1 MSVDSLIELG
11 TELVTDAIT
20 DVASDV
26 ITEAASDL
34 FGDVFLSGLDSA
46 DAFLG
51 EQLSGSLLDQAGSF
65 AGSGS
70 FWDTFS
76 PGDIWDNVVGS
87 VTDFFNPNEGLAL
100 TQQFAGQTPGT
111 SIGSLLGD
119 AYTTVTDFFNPNAGI
134 GLTQDILGTN
144 SAAGVLNDPYSLT
157 SLAQQGQDLI
167 SAAGSNANPF
177 NDLLASVQKLV
188 PPGTFNLGTVLKVAQ
203 AVGPQ
208 AVNTLFGGGTTG
220 QLAAQVFRTG
230 AGLVSGAVNP
240 QVSGPNAGS
249 QLPVRQ
255 GTTVFDNS
263 YGGGSQAEF
272 DAINYSIQQQELGDA
287 LAGVNQAQENVDSQQ
302 RTYQAAQESL
312 TQASA
317 SVEAYDQLLAEPGL
331 SEEEIASLTAQR
343 EAAAA
348 QVQEATY
355 QVQVSQQDLESAQGQ
370 LYTANAQYQQATETA
385 LAQPLSPNQDPSVN
399 TNPATA
405 TGTNQVGPFSQQ
417 QAVNAAVAALGNNV
431 VQGVNQ
437 LIRTAQN
444 VVGNVAGIPSVVAAQ
459 LASTLASATGV
470 NPNSDGY
477 AGLVQAFA
485 DQLAAQGVSPEVLA
499 ALRATQGGVDQAL
512 LNQARNVA
520 TIRQQTQNPAQ
531 SGDWRVRLRLAPQSN
546 YLYNAPAPGI
556 LQPLKITDGVIF
568 PYTPRIDTAYRADY
582 DTYALTH
589 SNYRGLFYKSSYA
602 DAVNI
607 NALFTAQDT
616 SEANYLLAVIHFF
629 RSVTKMF
636 YGQDALR
643 GAPPPL
649 VFLSGLGEYQFNE
662 HPCVVTNFQYNL
674 PDNVDYVRA
683 YSAFPNGT
691 NLLVQRDRF
700 QGTASNPLSYALQRL
715 ASVGLTKGAL
725 NDRVPPP
732 TLGINNPN
740 YVPTKMDISISLL
753 PVQSRSQVSQQFS
766 LQNFANGNLLK
777 GGFW

>member
-1 MSVDSLIELG
+1 MPFFDTILTFVEDSGALDSL
-11 TELVTDAIT
+11 T
-20 DVASDV
+20 DVASEVVTD
-26 ITEAASDL
+26 IGSS
-34 FGDVFLSGLDSA
+34 FGDEFLNSLNEIDPFAALDVGA
-46 DAFLG
+46 GAY
-51 EQLSGSLLDQAGSF
+51 DQVGSF
-65 AGSGS
+65 ADSGG
-70 FWDTFS
+70 FWDTWN
-76 PGDIWDNVVGS
+76 PGSIINSAVETVNQFGGAIDSALGS
-87 VTDFFNPNEGLAL
+87 GFKALGEFDLAKTLGFAAPVNGLDAAD
-100 TQQFAGQTPGT
+100 Q
-111 SIGSLLGD
+111 LLGQQI
-119 AYTTVTDFFNPNAGI
+119 T
-134 GLTQDILGTN
+134 
-144 SAAGVLNDPYSLT
+144 AAGTVLNDPYSLQ

-167 SAAGSNANPF
+167 AAAGGSANPF

-240 QVSGPNAGS
+240 QVLGPNAGT

-302 RTYQAAQESL
+302 RTYAAAEESL
-312 TQASA
+312 AQASA
-317 SVEAYDQLLAEPGL
+317 SVEAYDRLLAEQGL

-499 ALRATQGGVDQAL
+499 ALRATQGGIDQAL
-512 LNQARNVA
+512 LDQARNVA

-725 NDRVPPP
+725 NDRIPPP

-740 YVPTKMDISISLL
+740 YVPTKMDISLTL
-753 PVQSRSQVSQQFS
+753 MPVQSRSQVSKQFS

>member
-1 MSVDSLIELG
+1 MSLDSLIEFG
-11 TELVTDAIT
+11 TEVASTAAEAVSSVV
-20 DVASDV
+20 DVAADSF
-26 ITEAASDL
+26 S
-34 FGDVFLSGLDSA
+34 FGDIALTGADYADQLAGQNLFDQGLVQV
-46 DAFLG
+46 G
-51 EQLSGSLLDQAGSF
+51 TE

-70 FWDTFS
+70 FWDTFN
-76 PGDIWDNVVGS
+76 PGSIYDNVVGS
-87 VTDFFNPNEGLAL
+87 ITDFFNPNEGLAL

-111 SIGSLLGD
+111 SIGSLLGN
-119 AYTTVTDFFNPNAGI
+119 AYTTVTDFLSPNAGI
-134 GLTQDILGTN
+134 GLTQQILGTN
-144 SAAGVLNDPYSLT
+144 P
-157 SLAQQGQDLI
+157 I
-167 SAAGSNANPF
+167 SALDAGLGNYASLGNFVGSTVGSANPV
-177 NDLLASVQKLV
+177 NSVLSGLV
-188 PPGTFNLGTVLKVAQ
+188 SNQTFDLGTVLKVATS
-203 AVGPQ
+203 VGPQ
-208 AVNTLFGGGTTG
+208 AVNALFGGGTTG

-240 QVSGPNAGS
+240 QVLGPNAGP

-272 DAINYSIQQQELGDA
+272 NAINFSIQQQELGDA
-287 LAGVNQAQENVDSQQ
+287 LAGVNQAQDNVDSQQ

-331 SEEEIASLTAQR
+331 SDQEIASLTAQR

-399 TNPATA
+399 TNPVTA
-405 TGTNQVGPFSQQ
+405 TGTNQIGPFNVN
-417 QAVNAAVAALGNNV
+417 QAVNAALAGLGTSPA
-431 VQGVNQ
+431 QAVNQ

-444 VVGNVAGIPSVVAAQ
+444 VVGNVAGIPSAVAAQ
-459 LASTLASATGV
+459 IGNIISSATGV
-470 NPNSDGY
+470 SPNSDAY
-477 AGLVQAFA
+477 AGLIQAVA
-485 DQLAAQGVSPEVLA
+485 NQLATQGVSPDILA
-499 ALRATQGGVDQAL
+499 ALRTAQGGIDQAL
-512 LNQARNVA
+512 LDQARNVA
-520 TIRQQTQNPAQ
+520 TLRQQTQNPAQ

-556 LQPLKITDGVIF
+556 LQPLKLTDGVIF
-568 PYTPRIDTAYRADY
+568 PYTPRINTVYRADY
-582 DTYALTH
+582 EAYNLIH

-602 DAVNI
+602 GDVTI
-607 NALFTAQDT
+607 DGTFTAQDT
-616 SEANYLLAVIHFF
+616 TEANYLLAVIHFF
-629 RSVTKMF
+629 RSATKMF

-649 VFLSGLGEYQFNE
+649 VFLSGLGEYQYNE
-662 HPCVVTNFQYNL
+662 HPCVITSFQYNL
-674 PDNVDYVRA
+674 PDGVDYIRA

-725 NDRVPPP
+725 DNRIPPP
-732 TLGINNPN
+732 TLGVNNPN
-740 YVPTKMDISISLL
+740 YVPTKMDISLTLI
-753 PVQSRSQVSQQFS
+753 PVQSRSQVSKQFS